1 MYGHDWI
8 RGRMTRGAAT
18 QSTFRGFVQLPE
30 MFVWKCRKC
39 KALVQASDSA
49 GLPDHEPSLNGRHLT
64 CDEVILSSVH
74 DS

>member
-1 MYGHDWI
+1 MFGHDWQRGNII
-8 RGRMTRGAAT
+8 RMGTIWT
-18 QSTFRGFVQLPE
+18 STT
-30 MFVWKCRKC
+30 FVWKCRRC

-49 GLPDHEPSLNGRHLT
+49 GLPGHEPSLNGRHLT